1 MKVDF
6 EFYTDCYLGSLI
18 HDAEEFNAL
27 ELKAEYLI
35 DRITFGNI
43 DEYGEEVK
51 MAVCAVCDKLK
62 NDRSGI
68 LSENN
73 DGYSV
78 TYNDGDF
85 YTEVIKAALIYL
97 PEELT
102 YRGI

>member
-18 HDAEEFNAL
+18 NDAEEFCAL
-27 ELKAEYLI
+27 ELKAEYFI
-35 DRITFGNI
+35 DHITFGNI
-43 DEYGEEVK
+43 NEYGEEVK

-78 TYNDGDF
+78 TYEGSDL
-85 YTEVIKAALIYL
+85 YSEVVKAALIYL